1 MITRQ
6 RVGRNSVGKVTES
19 AGSDLWGAH
28 SRRRLSHFRLH
39 LQATARSN
47 VDALEFSDRLRSV
60 LSKAREEAARLQ
72 HEHVGT
78 EHLLIALLND
88 AGPSAGGSPS
98 LAEVVV
104 DVLGVDRAKMQGVL
118 EQTVLRG
125 RVPTRDDQLT
135 YTSRAKA
142 VLELAMAEA
151 RVSKAG
157 TVDTQHLLLGL
168 LREERGIAAQVLV
181 DFGVT
186 LDKARAE
193 LSKLS

>member
-1 MITRQ
+1 M
-6 RVGRNSVGKVTES
+6 
-19 AGSDLWGAH
+19 
-28 SRRRLSHFRLH
+28 
-39 LQATARSN
+39 
-47 VDALEFSDRLRSV
+47 DALEFSDRLRNV

-88 AGPSAGGSPS
+88 TAPSTGSSPS
-98 LAEVVV
+98 LAGVVF
-104 DVLGVDRAKMQGVL
+104 DVLGLDRARMKGVL

-151 RVSKAG
+151 RVSRAG

-168 LREERGIAAQVLV
+168 LREERGIAAQALLDV
-181 DFGVT
+181 GVT
-186 LDKARAE
+186 VDKARAE
-193 LSKLS
+193 LSKLG